1 MPKKKSPSPH
11 RVTDTA
17 RRTGHNGKSQA
28 RENYGTSSQLI
39 KMCRLNKGYQ
49 FLAPSSMALLST
61 GWSVESFVL

>member
-11 RVTDTA
+11 GDTDTA
-17 RRTGHNGKSQA
+17 RTGHNGKSQA